1 MHAVAH
7 HMDKDE
13 PVVLIHEHDAMEE
26 ASQHQHDHHAE
37 YAMVYS
43 DLIEDKIDAITE
55 VLKQRYPDM
64 KNYRWHALKLL
75 EQDADIM
82 ARYPVD
88 LPQVMDRSYEKD
100 IINQKYDFIGEII
113 DEVLMNKEQKAE
125 RTDKIDGLLTHP
137 IWGVPIF
144 LGIMALVFGLTFTV
158 GDWLKGNLCRSRHRV
173 VFHRHSQLLDPF
185 SGERSFDFL
194 SH

>member
-100 IINQKYDFIGEII
+100 IINQKYDFIEEII

-137 IWGVPIF
+137 IWGVPHLF
-144 LGIMALVFGLTFTV
+144 RHHGAGIWPDLHRWRLV
-158 GDWLKGNLCRSRHRV
+158 KGNLCRSRHRV